1 MTTSIATPPKLQFFD
16 AGGDPLVGGKLYSYA
31 AGTTTPLATY
41 TSSTGNVANTNP
53 VILDSRGEANVWFG
67 AGQYKLKLTSATDVE
82 VWTVDNLNGPDQA
95 TLASF
100 SASSGSSLVGFIQS
114 GSGAVATTVQA
125 RLRKTFFTS
134 DYDTFVNAV
143 AAAANGTLIVNSTI
157 TVSANLT
164 VPSTVDLQVSN
175 EGIFNIATA
184 VTLTIN
190 GSFECGIFQA
200 FNCSGS
206 GKVTFNSQFTS
217 VGYPE
222 WWGASTNAG
231 IDATAA
237 ITASFLACTVT
248 KLQATDY
255 YVATTL
261 KLDVAGHELIGSG
274 CFYNGVAGDS
284 TRVISLTGTSNVIQ
298 LGPDSEPAIINLHTA
313 GMRLQ
318 NLQVSRAAAPNI
330 ASGCAGVIN
339 RWTLYSQIRDVKSV
353 ENIYGFYYRGTV
365 AAYTQNCWAFRSSAG
380 TGAGTDFW
388 YGFYIDGL
396 DVLNGASGGNASIYF
411 TDTNSNNVIDLGVNS
426 SGYYVDGAWAD
437 TSITNPEATGCA
449 IGINLQGNALGT
461 LNYGETDLNI
471 VKPVIDAFT
480 VAGIYI
486 NNTSPYGAISII
498 GGFAAPS
505 GAGTPT
511 GSIYLNNS
519 LASVSITGFQHVLGP
534 NASIT
539 GGLVAINSEN
549 IFSSGNSYLECA
561 GIPVSLSGVA
571 NSLFMDTAIN
581 NGTTASAV
589 VQLTNSSRN
598 KLEMLCSGGSAK
610 FGLGYQGISTGN
622 TYNEL
627 NCTGLDSTT
636 INSGSV
642 NKLIWNGT
650 QITVT
655 GLISSGTTNLASG
668 VMG

>member
-16 AGGDPLVGGKLYSYA
+16 ANGAPLVGGKLYSYA
-31 AGTTTPLATY
+31 AGTTTPLTTY
-41 TSSTGNVANTNP
+41 TSSTGVSANTNP
-53 VILDSRGEANVWFG
+53 VILDSRGEANIWFG
-67 AGQYKLKLTSATDVE
+67 TDQYKLKLTSATDVE

-95 TLASF
+95 TLAAF
-100 SASSGSSLVGFIQS
+100 SASSGSSLIGYIQS

-125 RLRKTFFTS
+125 RLRKVFFTS

-157 TVSANLT
+157 TVSTNVT
-164 VPSTVDLQVSN
+164 VPSTVALQVSK

-184 VTLTIN
+184 VILTIN
-190 GSFECGIFQA
+190 GNFEAGVYQV
-200 FNCSGS
+200 FNITGTGS
-206 GKVTFNSQFTS
+206 VVFNPQFTS

-237 ITASFLACTVT
+237 ITASFLACTIT
-248 KLQATDY
+248 KLQPVDY

-261 KLDVAGHELIGSG
+261 KLNVAGHELIGSG
-274 CFYNGVAGDS
+274 CFYNGVTGDS

-298 LGPDSEPAIINLHTA
+298 MGPDSEPATINLHTA

-318 NLQVSRAAAPNI
+318 NLQVSRGVAPNI

-353 ENIYGFYYRGTV
+353 ESIYGFYYKGTV
-365 AAYTQNCWAFRSSAG
+365 AAYTQNCWSFRSSAG
-380 TGAGTDFW
+380 TGVGTDFW

-396 DVLNGASGGNASIYF
+396 AVLSGASGGNASIYF
-411 TDTNSNNVIDLGVNS
+411 TDTNANNVIDLGVNS

-449 IGINLQGNALGT
+449 IGINLQGNALNT

-486 NNTSPYGAISII
+486 NDTSAYGAVSII
-498 GGFAAPS
+498 GGFAAPLGS
-505 GAGTPT
+505 GTPT
-511 GSIYLNNS
+511 ASIYLNDS
-519 LASVSITGFQHVLGP
+519 LASVSITDFQHVLGP

-539 GGLVAINSEN
+539 GGLVAVNSEN
-549 IFSSGNSYLECA
+549 IFSSGNCYLECA
-561 GIPVSLSGVA
+561 GVSVSLSGVA
-571 NSLFMDTAIN
+571 NSLFMDKAIN
-581 NGTTASAV
+581 NSTTGSAV
-589 VQLTNSSRN
+589 VQMTNSSRN
-598 KLEMLCSGGSAK
+598 KIEMLCSGGSAK

-627 NCTGLDSTT
+627 NCTGLDSNT

-642 NKLIWNGT
+642 NKLVWNGT

-655 GLISSGTTNLASG
+655 GLISTGTTNLASG

>member
-16 AGGDPLVGGKLYSYA
+16 ASGTPLVGGKLYSYA

-41 TSSTGNVANTNP
+41 TSSTGGSANTNP

-95 TLASF
+95 TLAAL

-157 TVSANLT
+157 TVSTNVT

-190 GSFECGIFQA
+190 GPFECGIFQA
-200 FNCSGS
+200 FNCTGT
-206 GKVTFNSQFTS
+206 GKVVFSSQFTT

-237 ITASFLACTVT
+237 ISACFTACTVT

-298 LGPDSEPAIINLHTA
+298 LGPDAEPATINLHTA

-318 NLQVSRAAAPNI
+318 NLQVSRASAPNI

-353 ENIYGFYYRGTV
+353 ESIYGFYYKGTV

-396 DVLNGASGGNASIYF
+396 DVLSGASGGNASIYF

-461 LNYGETDLNI
+461 INYGETDLNI

-511 GSIYLNNS
+511 GTIYLNNS
-519 LASVSITGFQHVLGP
+519 LASVSITSFQHVLGP

-539 GGLVAINSEN
+539 GGLVAVDSEN
-549 IFSSGNSYLECA
+549 IFSSGNCYLECA

-571 NSLFMDTAIN
+571 NSLFMDKAIN

-589 VQLTNSSRN
+589 VQMTNSSRN
-598 KLEMLCSGGSAK
+598 KLEMICAGGSAK

-622 TYNEL
+622 TYNEF
-627 NCTGLDSTT
+627 NCTGLDANT
-636 INSGSV
+636 ISAGSA
-642 NKLIWNGT
+642 NKLNVNSV
-650 QITVT
+650 QITAT
-655 GLISSGTTNLASG
+655 GTFGTGNLASG